1 MLHIH
6 LVYVRYTRFLQS
18 DHPLTPCSEA
28 LSITMANTTMADQP
42 NAKGFEYYRYDPS
55 MAAAIIFTI
64 LFFFTTMI
72 HLYQFVRTRTWI
84 MIPLLVG
91 GFFEWIGYV
100 GRAVSAHQ
108 TPNWTLGAYVV
119 QVMFI
124 LIAPA
129 LFAATIYMELG
140 RIIMLCDGAHHSLI
154 KLRWLTKIFVAGD
167 VLSFVMQA
175 LGAGITASKTESSVS
190 RGQKVITGGLFVQVI
205 FFVFFLIVA
214 LVFQRRTKKNPTAR
228 SSSPDVP
235 WKKHMRALYLAS
247 ALILIRSVLRLE
259 EYAEGTTG
267 FVLSH
272 EYFLY
277 IFDSLLMLCVMVLF
291 NFIHPSEVYALLR
304 GGKMSQG
311 LKLYTVD
318 QPTVASV

>member
-1 MLHIH
+1 M
-6 LVYVRYTRFLQS
+6 
-18 DHPLTPCSEA
+18 
-28 LSITMANTTMADQP
+28 P
-42 NAKGFEYYRYDPS
+42 NEPDTQGFRYYRYGPS

-72 HLYQFVRTRTWI
+72 HLYQFLRTRTWI
-84 MIPLLVG
+84 MIPLLIG
-91 GFFEWIGYV
+91 GFCMAHHPLNRTVPRLTCIAVEWIGYV
-100 GRAVSAHQ
+100 GRTVSAHQ

-119 QVMFI
+119 QI
-124 LIAPA
+124 LLILVAPA

-154 KLRWLTKIFVAGD
+154 KMRWLTKVFVMGD

-175 LGAGITASKTESSVS
+175 AGEHAVDRSIRFAYLTPILGAGTTAAKTVTAVNN
-190 RGQKVITGGLFVQVI
+190 GQHIIIGGLFVQII
-205 FFVFFLIVA
+205 FFGFFLTVAIV
-214 LVFQRRTKKNPTAR
+214 FNRRINRKPTTR
-228 SSSPDVP
+228 SSSPDIP
-235 WKKHMRALYLAS
+235 WKKHMRVLYLAS
-247 ALILIRSVLRLE
+247 TLILIRSILRLE

-277 IFDSLLMLCVMVLF
+277 IFDAVPMLCVMVLF
-291 NFIHPSEVYALLR
+291 NLVHPSEVYALLR

-311 LKLYTVD
+311 LKLYTVG
-318 QPTVASV
+318 QPAEA

>member
-1 MLHIH
+1 
-6 LVYVRYTRFLQS
+6 
-18 DHPLTPCSEA
+18 
-28 LSITMANTTMADQP
+28 MADQP

-91 GFFEWIGYV
+91 GFCIYPNLKSKVSWLTTIAVEWIGYV

-175 LGAGITASKTESSVS
+175 LGEHGMIPIMNSACLTPNLGAGITASKTESSVS